1 MQPLTY
7 SIAYGVI
14 GGVIAFAIAHAAKYV
29 LDWLSSR
36 MTCCGGEAD
45 SAGPPGPADVVKE
58 DFTVDG
64 STNAKAPAEPHAVS
78 GLCKLEPCVVQ
89 ESGLYCVLLYFA
101 MPGCKIYNL

>member
-36 MTCCGGEAD
+36 MTCCGGNAERE
-45 SAGPPGPADVVKE
+45 PPRPADVVTE
-58 DFTVDG
+58 DFTVNG
-64 STNAKAPAEPHAVS
+64 STNAKAPAEPLAVS
-78 GLCKLEPCVVQ
+78 GLCK
-89 ESGLYCVLLYFA
+89 
-101 MPGCKIYNL
+101 

>member
-36 MTCCGGEAD
+36 MTCCGDKAETE
-45 SAGPPGPADVVKE
+45 PPRSADVVKE

-64 STNAKAPAEPHAVS
+64 STNAKGPAEPHAVS
-78 GLCKLEPCVVQ
+78 GLCE
-89 ESGLYCVLLYFA
+89 
-101 MPGCKIYNL
+101 